1 MLYKNDEMVHNETIF
16 GLDATQLKFGT
27 NSLNE
32 LGWELSKYN
41 SKKILLVVDPVL
53 QDFDV
58 TQKILD
64 QIKSSGA
71 EVIIFDNISVE
82 PTLKSFEVASQF
94 ALENS
99 FDLIVAAGG
108 GSTIDTAKVI
118 NLIKVCGGTVMDYVN
133 VPIGKGKKPTSQLLP
148 LIAIPT
154 TSGSGSEATT
164 VAVLDIPELKLKT
177 GISHRFLRPTLA
189 LVDSELSKTT
199 PSGVTASAGLDVICH
214 AIESFISK
222 PYTKREKPNSPDE
235 RPPYQGSNPV
245 SDIWS
250 MKAIEFGGKY
260 LSRAVATGED
270 VEARGNMMLSA
281 TLAGIGFGSAGVHIP
296 HACAYPIAGLK
307 HSYQAKGYKNI
318 FIPHGISVIVTAPA
332 VFRFTYDSDPSKHL
346 KAAEL
351 LKGAP
356 LDNPGPESLPYELI
370 KIMKEVAI
378 PSGIK
383 ELGYT
388 KEDIPEII
396 TRAMKQQRL
405 LSIAPKNV
413 NENDLQNIL
422 TQSMENW

>member
-1 MLYKNDEMVHNETIF
+1 MVYNETVF
-16 GLDATQLKFGT
+16 GLESTQLKFGP

-41 SKKILLVVDPVL
+41 STKILLVVDPVL
-53 QDFDV
+53 HDFDV

-64 QIKSSGA
+64 QITSSGS
-71 EVIIFDNISVE
+71 EVITFDNISVE
-82 PTLKSFEVASQF
+82 PTLKSFEIASQF

-108 GSTIDTAKVI
+108 GSTIDTAKVT
-118 NLIKVCGGTVMDYVN
+118 NLIKVCGGVIMDYVN
-133 VPIGKGKKPTSQLLP
+133 TPIGKGNIPTSQLLP

-164 VAVLDIPELKLKT
+164 VAVLDIPELNLKT

-189 LVDSELSKTT
+189 LVDTELSTNT
-199 PSGVTASAGLDVICH
+199 PSGVTASSGLDVICH

-250 MKAIEFGGKY
+250 MKAIEFGGEY
-260 LSRAVATGED
+260 LSRAVATRED
-270 VEARGNMMLSA
+270 VEARGYMMLSA

-318 FIPHGISVIVTAPA
+318 FVPHGISVIVTAPA

-351 LKGAP
+351 LKGTP
-356 LDNPGPESLPYELI
+356 LDNPGPESLSYELI
-370 KIMKEVAI
+370 KIMKEVGI

-413 NENDLQNIL
+413 NENDLHNIL

>member
-1 MLYKNDEMVHNETIF
+1 MLYSNNGMAHKETIF
-16 GLDATQLKFGT
+16 GLESTQLKFGR

-53 QDFDV
+53 QDFDI

-64 QIKSSGA
+64 QIKSSGE

-108 GSTIDTAKVI
+108 GSTIDTAKVT
-118 NLIKVCGGTVMDYVN
+118 NLIKVCGGAVMDYVN

-189 LVDSELSKTT
+189 LVDPELSKTT

-222 PYTKREKPNSPDE
+222 PYHQREKPNSPDE

-250 MKAIEFGGKY
+250 MKAIDFGGKY
-260 LSRAVATGED
+260 LSRAVLNGD
-270 VEARGNMMLSA
+270 DIEARGNMMLSA
-281 TLAGIGFGSAGVHIP
+281 TLAGIGFGTAGVHIP

-307 HSYQAKGYKNI
+307 YSYQASGYKKC
-318 FIPHGISVIVTAPA
+318 FVPHGLSVIVTAPA
-332 VFRFTYDSDPSKHL
+332 VFRFTYDVDPEKHI

-351 LKGAP
+351 LKGSVI
-356 LDNPGPESLPYELI
+356 DNPSPESLSYELI
-370 KIMKEVAI
+370 KLMKEVGA

-383 ELGYT
+383 ELGYV
-388 KEDIPEII
+388 EQDISKII
-396 TRAMKQQRL
+396 KGAMKQQRL
-405 LSIAPKNV
+405 LSIAPKEV
-413 NENDLQNIL
+413 SENDLNQIL
-422 TQSMENW
+422 IQSMENW

>member
-1 MLYKNDEMVHNETIF
+1 MLFKNDEMVHNETIF

-222 PYTKREKPNSPDE
+222 PYSKRKKPNSPDE

>member
-1 MLYKNDEMVHNETIF
+1 MLYSNNGMVHNETIF
-16 GLDATQLKFGT
+16 GLESTQLKFGR
-27 NSLNE
+27 NCLNE

-41 SKKILLVVDPVL
+41 FKKILLVVDPVL
-53 QDFDV
+53 KDFGV

-64 QIKSSGA
+64 QIKSSGE
-71 EVIIFDNISVE
+71 EVITFDHITVE
-82 PTLKSFEVASQF
+82 PTLKSFELASLF

-99 FDLIVAAGG
+99 FDLIIAAGG

-118 NLIKVCGGTVMDYVN
+118 NLIKVCGGTIMDYVN
-133 VPIGKGKKPTSQLLP
+133 APIGKGMKPTSQLLP

-164 VAVLDIPELKLKT
+164 VAVLDIPELNLKT

-189 LVDSELSKTT
+189 LVDPELSKTT
-199 PSGVTASAGLDVICH
+199 PSGVTASSGLDVICH

-250 MKAIEFGGKY
+250 MKAIEFGGEY
-260 LSRAVATGED
+260 LSRAVATRED
-270 VEARGNMMLSA
+270 VEARGYMMLSA

-307 HSYQAKGYKNI
+307 HSYQANGYKNI

-351 LKGAP
+351 LKGTP
-356 LDNPGPESLPYELI
+356 LDNPGPESLSYELI
-370 KIMKEVAI
+370 KIMKEVGI

-405 LSIAPKNV
+405 LSIAPKNI
-413 NENDLQNIL
+413 NENDLHNIL

>member
-222 PYTKREKPNSPDE
+222 PYSKRKKPNSPDE

>member
-1 MLYKNDEMVHNETIF
+1 MLYSNNEMVHHETIF
-16 GLDATQLKFGT
+16 GLESTQLKFGR

-53 QDFDV
+53 QDFDI

-82 PTLKSFEVASQF
+82 PTLQSFEIASQF

-108 GSTIDTAKVI
+108 GSTIDTAKVT
-118 NLIKVCGGTVMDYVN
+118 NLIKVCGGAVMDYVN
-133 VPIGKGKKPTSQLLP
+133 APIGKGKKPTSQLLP

-164 VAVLDIPELKLKT
+164 VAVLDIPEMSLKT
-177 GISHRFLRPTLA
+177 GISHRLLRPALA
-189 LVDSELSKTT
+189 LVDPELSKTT
-199 PSGVTASAGLDVICH
+199 PSGVTASAGLDVISH

-222 PYTKREKPNSPDE
+222 PYHKRVKPNSPDE

-250 MKAIEFGGKY
+250 LKAIDLGGKF
-260 LSRAVATGED
+260 LSKAVQNGED
-270 VEARGNMMLSA
+270 IEAKGNMMLSA
-281 TLAGIGFGSAGVHIP
+281 TLAGIGFGTAGVHIP

-307 HSYQAKGYKNI
+307 HSYQASGYKKK
-318 FIPHGISVIVTAPA
+318 FVPHGISVIVTAPA
-332 VFRFTYDSDPSKHL
+332 AFRFTYDVDPEKHI

-351 LKGAP
+351 LKGSVI
-356 LDNPGPESLPYELI
+356 DNPSLESLPNELI
-370 KIMKEVAI
+370 KLMKEVGV

-383 ELGYT
+383 DLGYE
-388 KEDIPEII
+388 KKDISEIVVG
-396 TRAMKQQRL
+396 AMKQQRL
-405 LSIAPKNV
+405 LSIAPKDV
-413 NENDLQNIL
+413 SENDLNQIL
-422 TQSMENW
+422 IQSIENW

>member
-222 PYTKREKPNSPDE
+222 PYSKRKKPNSPDE

-270 VEARGNMMLSA
+270 VEARGYMMLSA

>member
-1 MLYKNDEMVHNETIF
+1 MLYSNNGMVHNETIF
-16 GLDATQLKFGT
+16 GLESTQLKFGR
-27 NSLNE
+27 NCLNE

-41 SKKILLVVDPVL
+41 FKKILLVVDPVL
-53 QDFDV
+53 KDFGV

-64 QIKSSGA
+64 QIKSSGE
-71 EVIIFDNISVE
+71 EVITFDHITVE
-82 PTLKSFEVASQF
+82 PTLKSFELASLF

-99 FDLIVAAGG
+99 FDLIIAAGG

-118 NLIKVCGGTVMDYVN
+118 NLIKVCGGTIMDYVN
-133 VPIGKGKKPTSQLLP
+133 APIGKGMKPTSQLLP

-164 VAVLDIPELKLKT
+164 VAVLDIPELNLKT

-189 LVDSELSKTT
+189 LVDPELSKTT

-222 PYTKREKPNSPDE
+222 PYTKRKKPNSPDE

-250 MKAIEFGGKY
+250 MKAIEFGGEY
-260 LSRAVATGED
+260 LSRAVATRED
-270 VEARGNMMLSA
+270 VEARGYMMLSA

-307 HSYQAKGYKNI
+307 HSYQANGYKNI

-351 LKGAP
+351 LKGTP
-356 LDNPGPESLPYELI
+356 LDNPGPESLSYELI
-370 KIMKEVAI
+370 KIMKEVGI

>member
-1 MLYKNDEMVHNETIF
+1 MLYSNNGMAHKETIF
-16 GLDATQLKFGT
+16 GLESIQLKFGR

-53 QDFDV
+53 QDFDI

-64 QIKSSGA
+64 QIKSSGV

-82 PTLKSFEVASQF
+82 PTLKSLEVASQF

-108 GSTIDTAKVI
+108 GSTIDTAKVT
-118 NLIKVCGGTVMDYVN
+118 NLIKVCGGAVMDYVN

-189 LVDSELSKTT
+189 LVDPELSKTT

-222 PYTKREKPNSPDE
+222 PYHQREKPNSPDE

-250 MKAIEFGGKY
+250 MKAIDFGGKY
-260 LSRAVATGED
+260 LSRAVLNGD
-270 VEARGNMMLSA
+270 DIEARGNMMLSA
-281 TLAGIGFGSAGVHIP
+281 TLAGIGFGTAGVHIP

-307 HSYQAKGYKNI
+307 YSYQASGYKKC
-318 FIPHGISVIVTAPA
+318 FVPHGFSVIVTAPA
-332 VFRFTYDSDPSKHL
+332 VFRFTYDVDPEKHI

-351 LKGAP
+351 LKGSVI
-356 LDNPGPESLPYELI
+356 DNPSPESLSYELI
-370 KIMKEVAI
+370 KLMKEVGA

-383 ELGYT
+383 ELGYV
-388 KEDIPEII
+388 EQDISKII
-396 TRAMKQQRL
+396 KGAMKQQRL
-405 LSIAPKNV
+405 LSIAPKEV
-413 NENDLQNIL
+413 SENDLNQIL
-422 TQSMENW
+422 IQSMENW

>member
-1 MLYKNDEMVHNETIF
+1 MLYNNNGMVHNETIF
-16 GLDATQLKFGT
+16 GLESTQLKFGR
-27 NSLNE
+27 NCLNE

-41 SKKILLVVDPVL
+41 FKKILLVVDPVL
-53 QDFDV
+53 KDFGV

-64 QIKSSGA
+64 QIQSSGE
-71 EVIIFDNISVE
+71 EVITFDHISVE
-82 PTLKSFEVASQF
+82 PTLKSFELASLF

-99 FDLIVAAGG
+99 FDLIIAAGG

-118 NLIKVCGGTVMDYVN
+118 NLIKVCGGTIMDYVN
-133 VPIGKGKKPTSQLLP
+133 APIGKGMKPTSQLLP

-164 VAVLDIPELKLKT
+164 VAVLDIPELNLKT

-189 LVDSELSKTT
+189 LVDPELSKTT

-250 MKAIEFGGKY
+250 MKAIEFGGEY
-260 LSRAVATGED
+260 LSRAVATRED
-270 VEARGNMMLSA
+270 VEARGYMMLSA

-307 HSYQAKGYKNI
+307 HSYQANGYKNI

-351 LKGAP
+351 LKGTP
-356 LDNPGPESLPYELI
+356 LDNPGPESLSYELI
-370 KIMKEVAI
+370 KIMKEVGI

-413 NENDLQNIL
+413 NENDLHNIL

>member
-1 MLYKNDEMVHNETIF
+1 MLYSNNGMAHKETIF
-16 GLDATQLKFGT
+16 GLESTQLKFGR

-41 SKKILLVVDPVL
+41 SKKNLLVVDPVL

-64 QIKSSGA
+64 QIKSSGV

-82 PTLKSFEVASQF
+82 PTLKSLEVASQF

-108 GSTIDTAKVI
+108 GSTIDTAKVT
-118 NLIKVCGGTVMDYVN
+118 NLIKVCGGAVMDYVN
-133 VPIGKGKKPTSQLLP
+133 VPIGKGKKPNSQLLP

-189 LVDSELSKTT
+189 LVDPELSKTT

-222 PYTKREKPNSPDE
+222 PYHQREKPNSPDE

-250 MKAIEFGGKY
+250 MKAIDFGGKY
-260 LSRAVATGED
+260 LSRAVLNGED
-270 VEARGNMMLSA
+270 IEARGNMMLSA
-281 TLAGIGFGSAGVHIP
+281 TLAGIGFGTAGVHIP

-307 HSYQAKGYKNI
+307 HSYQASGYKKC
-318 FIPHGISVIVTAPA
+318 FVPHGLSVIVTAPA
-332 VFRFTYDSDPSKHL
+332 VFRFTYDVDPEKHI

-351 LKGAP
+351 LKGSVI
-356 LDNPGPESLPYELI
+356 DNPSPESLSYELI
-370 KIMKEVAI
+370 KLMKEVGA

-383 ELGYT
+383 ELGYV
-388 KEDIPEII
+388 EQDISKII
-396 TRAMKQQRL
+396 KGAMKQQRL
-405 LSIAPKNV
+405 LSIAPKEV
-413 NENDLQNIL
+413 SENDLNQIL
-422 TQSMENW
+422 IQSMENW

>member
-1 MLYKNDEMVHNETIF
+1 MLYSNNGMAHNETIF
-16 GLDATQLKFGT
+16 GLESTQLKFGR

-53 QDFDV
+53 QDFDI

-64 QIKSSGA
+64 QIKSSGV

-82 PTLKSFEVASQF
+82 PTLKSLEVASQF

-108 GSTIDTAKVI
+108 GSTIDTAKVT
-118 NLIKVCGGTVMDYVN
+118 NLIKVCGGAVMDYVN
-133 VPIGKGKKPTSQLLP
+133 APIGKGKKPTSQLLP

-189 LVDSELSKTT
+189 LVDPELSKTT
-199 PSGVTASAGLDVICH
+199 PSGVTASAGLDVISH
-214 AIESFISK
+214 AIESYISK
-222 PYTKREKPNSPDE
+222 PYHQREKPNSPDE

-250 MKAIEFGGKY
+250 MKAIDFGGKY
-260 LSRAVATGED
+260 LSRAVLNGED

-307 HSYQAKGYKNI
+307 HSYQASGYMKS
-318 FIPHGISVIVTAPA
+318 FVPHGISVIVTAPA
-332 VFRFTYDSDPSKHL
+332 IFRFTYDVDPEKHI

-351 LKGAP
+351 LKGSVI
-356 LDNPGPESLPYELI
+356 DNPSSESLPYELI
-370 KIMKEVAI
+370 KLMKEVGV
-378 PSGIK
+378 PTGIK
-383 ELGYT
+383 ELGYA
-388 KEDIPEII
+388 EQDISEII
-396 TRAMKQQRL
+396 KGAMKQERL
-405 LSIAPKNV
+405 LSIAPKNIS
-413 NENDLQNIL
+413 ENDLNQIL
-422 TQSMENW
+422 IQSMENW

>member
-1 MLYKNDEMVHNETIF
+1 MLYSNNGMVHNETIF
-16 GLDATQLKFGT
+16 GLESTQLKFGR
-27 NSLNE
+27 NCLNE

-41 SKKILLVVDPVL
+41 FKKILLVVDPVL
-53 QDFDV
+53 KDFGV

-64 QIKSSGA
+64 QIKSSGE
-71 EVIIFDNISVE
+71 EVITFDHITVE
-82 PTLKSFEVASQF
+82 PTLKSFELASLF

-99 FDLIVAAGG
+99 FDLIIAAGG

-118 NLIKVCGGTVMDYVN
+118 NLIKVCGGTIMDYVN
-133 VPIGKGKKPTSQLLP
+133 APIGKGMKPTSQLLP

-164 VAVLDIPELKLKT
+164 VAVLDIPELNLKT

-189 LVDSELSKTT
+189 LVDPELSKTT

-222 PYTKREKPNSPDE
+222 SYTKREKPNSPDE

-250 MKAIEFGGKY
+250 MKAIEFGGEY
-260 LSRAVATGED
+260 LSRAVATRED
-270 VEARGNMMLSA
+270 VEARGYMMLSA

-307 HSYQAKGYKNI
+307 HSYQANGYKNI

-351 LKGAP
+351 LKGTP
-356 LDNPGPESLPYELI
+356 LDNPGPESLSYELI
-370 KIMKEVAI
+370 KIMKEVGI

-413 NENDLQNIL
+413 NENDLHNIL

>member
-1 MLYKNDEMVHNETIF
+1 MLYSNNGMVHNETIF
-16 GLDATQLKFGT
+16 GLESTQLKFGR
-27 NSLNE
+27 NCLNE

-41 SKKILLVVDPVL
+41 FKKILLVVDPVL
-53 QDFDV
+53 KDFGV

-64 QIKSSGA
+64 QIKSSGE
-71 EVIIFDNISVE
+71 EVITFDHITVE
-82 PTLKSFEVASQF
+82 PTLKSFELASLF

-99 FDLIVAAGG
+99 FDLIIAAGG

-118 NLIKVCGGTVMDYVN
+118 NLIKVCGGTIMDYVN
-133 VPIGKGKKPTSQLLP
+133 APIGKGMKPTSQLLP

-164 VAVLDIPELKLKT
+164 VAVLDIPELNLKT

-189 LVDSELSKTT
+189 LVDPELSKTT

-235 RPPYQGSNPV
+235 RPPYQGSNPI

-260 LSRAVATGED
+260 LSRAVATRED
-270 VEARGNMMLSA
+270 VEARGYMMLSA

-307 HSYQAKGYKNI
+307 HSYQANGYKNI

-351 LKGAP
+351 LKGTP
-356 LDNPGPESLPYELI
+356 LDNPGPESLSYELI
-370 KIMKEVAI
+370 KIMKEVGI

-413 NENDLQNIL
+413 NENDLHNIL

>member
-1 MLYKNDEMVHNETIF
+1 MVNHETIF
-16 GLDATQLKFGT
+16 GLEATQLKFGRK
-27 NSLNE
+27 SLNE
-32 LGWELSKYN
+32 LGWELNKYN

-99 FDLIVAAGG
+99 FDLIVSAGG

-118 NLIKVCGGTVMDYVN
+118 NLIKVCGGAVMDYVN

-189 LVDSELSKTT
+189 LFDPELSKTT
-199 PSGVTASAGLDVICH
+199 PSGVTASSGLDVICH

-222 PYTKREKPNSPDE
+222 PYNKRDKPNSPDD

-250 MKAIEFGGKY
+250 MKALDYGGKF
-260 LSRAVATGED
+260 LSRAVENGED
-270 VEARGNMMLSA
+270 IEARGNMMLSA
-281 TLAGIGFGSAGVHIP
+281 TLAGIGFGTAGVHIP

-307 HSYQAKGYKNI
+307 HSYQASGYKNC

-332 VFRFTYDSDPSKHL
+332 VFRFTYDVDPEKHI

-351 LKGAP
+351 LKGNVI
-356 LDNPGPESLPYELI
+356 DNPSPESLPYELI
-370 KIMKEVAI
+370 KLMKEVGM

-383 ELGYT
+383 ELGYV
-388 KEDIPEII
+388 KQDISEII
-396 TRAMKQQRL
+396 RGAMKQKRL

-413 NENDLQNIL
+413 NENDLNQIL
-422 TQSMENW
+422 IQSMENW

>member
-222 PYTKREKPNSPDE
+222 PYSKRKKPNSPDE

-370 KIMKEVAI
+370 KIMKEVGI

-396 TRAMKQQRL
+396 KRAMKQQRL

>member
-1 MLYKNDEMVHNETIF
+1 MLYSNNGMVHNETIF
-16 GLDATQLKFGT
+16 GLESTQLKFGR
-27 NSLNE
+27 NCLNE

-41 SKKILLVVDPVL
+41 FKKILLVVDPVL
-53 QDFDV
+53 KDFGV

-64 QIKSSGA
+64 QIKSSGE
-71 EVIIFDNISVE
+71 EVITFDHITVE
-82 PTLKSFEVASQF
+82 PTLKSFELASLF

-99 FDLIVAAGG
+99 FDLIIAAGG

-118 NLIKVCGGTVMDYVN
+118 NLIKVCGGTIMDYVN
-133 VPIGKGKKPTSQLLP
+133 APIGKGMKPTSQLLP

-164 VAVLDIPELKLKT
+164 VAVLDIPELNLKT

-189 LVDSELSKTT
+189 LVDPELSKTT

-250 MKAIEFGGKY
+250 MKAIEFGGEY
-260 LSRAVATGED
+260 LSRAVATRED
-270 VEARGNMMLSA
+270 VEARGYMMLSA

-307 HSYQAKGYKNI
+307 HSYQANGYKNI

-332 VFRFTYDSDPSKHL
+332 VFRFSYDSDPSKHL

-351 LKGAP
+351 LNGTP
-356 LDNPGPESLPYELI
+356 LDNPGPESLSYELI
-370 KIMKEVAI
+370 KIMKEVGI

-413 NENDLQNIL
+413 NENDLHNIL

>member
-1 MLYKNDEMVHNETIF
+1 MLFKNDEMVHNETIF

-222 PYTKREKPNSPDE
+222 PYSKRKKPNSPDE

-351 LKGAP
+351 LKGTP
-356 LDNPGPESLPYELI
+356 LDNTGPESLPYELI
-370 KIMKEVAI
+370 KIMKEVGI

-388 KEDIPEII
+388 KEDFPEII

>member
-1 MLYKNDEMVHNETIF
+1 MLYSNNGMVHNETIF
-16 GLDATQLKFGT
+16 GLESTQLKFGR
-27 NSLNE
+27 NCLNE

-41 SKKILLVVDPVL
+41 FKKILLVVDPVL
-53 QDFDV
+53 KDFGV

-64 QIKSSGA
+64 QIKSSGE
-71 EVIIFDNISVE
+71 EVITFDNISVE
-82 PTLKSFEVASQF
+82 PTLKSFELASLF

-99 FDLIVAAGG
+99 FDLIIAAGG

-118 NLIKVCGGTVMDYVN
+118 NLIKVCGGTIMDYVN
-133 VPIGKGKKPTSQLLP
+133 APIGKGMKPTSQLLP

-164 VAVLDIPELKLKT
+164 VAVLDIPELNLKT

-189 LVDSELSKTT
+189 LVDPELSKTT

-250 MKAIEFGGKY
+250 MKAIEFGGEY
-260 LSRAVATGED
+260 LSRAVATRED
-270 VEARGNMMLSA
+270 VEARGYMMLSA

-307 HSYQAKGYKNI
+307 HSYQANGYKNI

-351 LKGAP
+351 LKGTP
-356 LDNPGPESLPYELI
+356 LDNPGPESLSYELI
-370 KIMKEVAI
+370 KIMKEVGI

-413 NENDLQNIL
+413 NENDLHNIL

>member
-1 MLYKNDEMVHNETIF
+1 MLYSNNGMVHNETIF
-16 GLDATQLKFGT
+16 GLESTQLKFGR
-27 NSLNE
+27 NCLNE

-41 SKKILLVVDPVL
+41 FKKILLVVDPVL
-53 QDFDV
+53 KDFGV

-64 QIKSSGA
+64 QIKSSGE
-71 EVIIFDNISVE
+71 EVITFDHITVE
-82 PTLKSFEVASQF
+82 PTLKSFELASLF

-99 FDLIVAAGG
+99 FDLIIAAGG

-118 NLIKVCGGTVMDYVN
+118 NLIKVCGGTIMDYVN
-133 VPIGKGKKPTSQLLP
+133 APIGKGMKPTSQLLP

-164 VAVLDIPELKLKT
+164 VAVLDIPELNLKT

-189 LVDSELSKTT
+189 LVDPELSKTT

-250 MKAIEFGGKY
+250 MKAIEFGGEY

-270 VEARGNMMLSA
+270 VEARGYMMLSA

-307 HSYQAKGYKNI
+307 HSYQANGYKNI

-351 LKGAP
+351 LKGTP

-370 KIMKEVAI
+370 KIMKEVGI

-413 NENDLQNIL
+413 NENDLHNIL

>member
-1 MLYKNDEMVHNETIF
+1 MVNHETIF
-16 GLDATQLKFGT
+16 GLEATQLKFGRK
-27 NSLNE
+27 SLNE
-32 LGWELSKYN
+32 LGWELNKYN
-41 SKKILLVVDPVL
+41 STKILLVVDPVL
-53 QDFDV
+53 HVFDV

-64 QIKSSGA
+64 QIKLSGA
-71 EVIIFDNISVE
+71 EVITYDNISVE
-82 PTLKSFEVASQF
+82 PTLKSFEAASQF

-108 GSTIDTAKVI
+108 GSTIDTAKVT
-118 NLIKVCGGTVMDYVN
+118 NLIKVCGGAVMDYVN

-189 LVDSELSKTT
+189 LVDPELSKTT

-222 PYTKREKPNSPDE
+222 PYHQREKPNSPDD

-250 MKAIEFGGKY
+250 LKAIDLGGKF
-260 LSRAVATGED
+260 LSKAVQNGED
-270 VEARGNMMLSA
+270 IEAKGNMMLSA
-281 TLAGIGFGSAGVHIP
+281 TLAGIGFGTAGVHIP

-307 HSYQAKGYKNI
+307 HSYQASGYKKK
-318 FIPHGISVIVTAPA
+318 FVPHGISVIVTAPA
-332 VFRFTYDSDPSKHL
+332 AFRFTYDVDPEKHI

-351 LKGAP
+351 LKGSVI
-356 LDNPGPESLPYELI
+356 DNPSLESLPNELI
-370 KIMKEVAI
+370 KLMKEVGV

-383 ELGYT
+383 DLGYE
-388 KEDIPEII
+388 KKDISEIVVG
-396 TRAMKQQRL
+396 AMKQQRL
-405 LSIAPKNV
+405 LSIAPKDV
-413 NENDLQNIL
+413 SENDLNQIL
-422 TQSMENW
+422 IQSIENW

>member
-1 MLYKNDEMVHNETIF
+1 MLYSNNGMVHNETIF
-16 GLDATQLKFGT
+16 GLESTQLKFGR
-27 NSLNE
+27 NCLNE

-41 SKKILLVVDPVL
+41 FKKILLVVDPVL
-53 QDFDV
+53 KDFGV

-64 QIKSSGA
+64 QIKSSGE
-71 EVIIFDNISVE
+71 EVITFDHITVE
-82 PTLKSFEVASQF
+82 PTLKSFELASLF

-99 FDLIVAAGG
+99 FDLIIAAGG

-118 NLIKVCGGTVMDYVN
+118 NLIKVCGGTIMDYVN
-133 VPIGKGKKPTSQLLP
+133 APIGKGMKPTSQLLP

-164 VAVLDIPELKLKT
+164 VAVLDIPELNLKT

-189 LVDSELSKTT
+189 LVDPELSKTT
-199 PSGVTASAGLDVICH
+199 PSGVTASSGLDVICH

-250 MKAIEFGGKY
+250 MKAIEFGGEY
-260 LSRAVATGED
+260 LSRAVATRED
-270 VEARGNMMLSA
+270 VEARGYMMLSA

-307 HSYQAKGYKNI
+307 HSYQANGYKNI

-351 LKGAP
+351 LKGTP
-356 LDNPGPESLPYELI
+356 LDNPGPESLSYELI
-370 KIMKEVAI
+370 KIMKEVGI

-413 NENDLQNIL
+413 NENDLHNIL

>member
-1 MLYKNDEMVHNETIF
+1 MLYNNDEMIHNETIF
-16 GLDATQLKFGT
+16 GLESTQLKFGRY
-27 NSLNE
+27 SLNE
-32 LGWELSKYN
+32 LGWELRKYN
-41 SKKILLVVDPVL
+41 STKILLVVDPVL
-53 QDFDV
+53 HDLDV
-58 TQKILD
+58 TQNILD

-222 PYTKREKPNSPDE
+222 PYSKRKKPNSPDE

>member
-1 MLYKNDEMVHNETIF
+1 MLYKNDEMVHHETIF
-16 GLDATQLKFGT
+16 GLESTQLKFGR

-32 LGWELSKYN
+32 LGWELNKYN
-41 SKKILLVVDPVL
+41 SSKILLVVDPVL
-53 QDFDV
+53 HDFDV

-64 QIKSSGA
+64 QIKLSGA
-71 EVIIFDNISVE
+71 EVTTFDNISVE
-82 PTLKSFEVASQF
+82 PTLESFEIASQF

-108 GSTIDTAKVI
+108 GSTIDTAKVT
-118 NLIKVCGGTVMDYVN
+118 NLIKVCGGAVMDYVN

-189 LVDSELSKTT
+189 LVDPELSKTT
-199 PSGVTASAGLDVICH
+199 PSGVTASAGLDVISH
-214 AIESFISK
+214 AIESYISK
-222 PYTKREKPNSPDE
+222 PYHQREKPNSPDE

-250 MKAIEFGGKY
+250 MKAIDFGGKY
-260 LSRAVATGED
+260 LSRAVLNGED

-307 HSYQAKGYKNI
+307 HSYQASGYMKS
-318 FIPHGISVIVTAPA
+318 FVPHGISVIVTAPA
-332 VFRFTYDSDPSKHL
+332 IFRFTYDVDPEKHI

-351 LKGAP
+351 LKGSVI
-356 LDNPGPESLPYELI
+356 DNPSSESLPYELI
-370 KIMKEVAI
+370 KLMKEVGV
-378 PSGIK
+378 PTGIK
-383 ELGYT
+383 ELGYA
-388 KEDIPEII
+388 EQDISEII
-396 TRAMKQQRL
+396 KGAMKQERL
-405 LSIAPKNV
+405 LSIAPKNIS
-413 NENDLQNIL
+413 ENDLNQIL
-422 TQSMENW
+422 IQSMENW

>member
-1 MLYKNDEMVHNETIF
+1 MLYSNDEMVHNETIF

-222 PYTKREKPNSPDE
+222 PYSKRKKPNSPDE

>member
-82 PTLKSFEVASQF
+82 PTLQSFEIASQF

-108 GSTIDTAKVI
+108 GSTIDTAKVT
-118 NLIKVCGGTVMDYVN
+118 NLIKVCGGAVMDYVN

-222 PYTKREKPNSPDE
+222 PYSKRKKPNSPDE

-405 LSIAPKNV
+405 LSIAPKNISA
-413 NENDLQNIL
+413 NDLQNIL
-422 TQSMENW
+422 TQSMQNW

>member
-1 MLYKNDEMVHNETIF
+1 MLYKNDEMVHHETIF
-16 GLDATQLKFGT
+16 GLESTQLKFGR

-53 QDFDV
+53 HDFDV

-64 QIKSSGA
+64 QIKSLGVA
-71 EVIIFDNISVE
+71 VITFDNISVE
-82 PTLKSFEVASQF
+82 PTLQSFEVASQF

-118 NLIKVCGGTVMDYVN
+118 NLIKVCGGVVMDYVN

-189 LVDSELSKTT
+189 LVDPELSKTT
-199 PSGVTASAGLDVICH
+199 PSGVTASSGLDVICH

-222 PYTKREKPNSPDE
+222 PYNKRDKPNSPDD

-250 MKAIEFGGKY
+250 MKALDYGGKF
-260 LSRAVATGED
+260 LSRAVENGED
-270 VEARGNMMLSA
+270 IEAKGNMMLSA
-281 TLAGIGFGSAGVHIP
+281 TLAGIGFGTAGVHIP

-307 HSYQAKGYKNI
+307 YSYQASGYKNC

-332 VFRFTYDSDPSKHL
+332 VFRFTYDVDPEKHI

-351 LKGAP
+351 LKGSVI
-356 LDNPGPESLPYELI
+356 DNPSPESLPYELM
-370 KIMKEVAI
+370 KLMKEVGV
-378 PSGIK
+378 PTGIK
-383 ELGYT
+383 ELGYA
-388 KEDIPEII
+388 EQDISEII
-396 TRAMKQQRL
+396 KGAMKQERL
-405 LSIAPKNV
+405 LSIAPKNIS
-413 NENDLQNIL
+413 ENDLNQIL
-422 TQSMENW
+422 IQSMENW

>member
-222 PYTKREKPNSPDE
+222 PYSKRKKPNSPDE

-270 VEARGNMMLSA
+270 VEARENMMLSA